1 MRFRWLIAAFA
12 VAAVVGFAIA
22 NGGSDRPALAERS
35 APVAPPVRDLVPPG
49 SGAWPK
55 RLEPS
60 QLRARAQARKRA
72 KQRSR
77 RAEAPAPASP
87 SLDAYSGV
95 GAWVDQYDVAALGNP
110 WPILVE
116 MRDSGVRTVYLE
128 TASWRV
134 PNPLN
139 MRDEAAVGQFLD
151 VAHSVGLQVVAWYY
165 PGLDDPA
172 TDLRRSRFALAFET
186 KRGQKFD
193 GFAVDIETT
202 RIGPI
207 PARNAALL
215 SYSRALRRFAGPDY
229 ALGAI
234 VPDLRSTTISPGLWN
249 GFPYGAAARFYDVFL
264 PMAYSTSRGH
274 GGAYVYRYS
283 RSNVEQVR
291 SMTGRPVHLI
301 GGLTAGLSTSEAAA
315 VGRGARD
322 GGAIGASFYDFALGQ
337 GPVWRALAPFR

>member
-1 MRFRWLIAAFA
+1 MLIRGLIAAFA
-12 VAAVVGFAIA
+12 VAVVAGFAFGR
-22 NGGSDRPALAERS
+22 GGDDKPAAVERSRPAA
-35 APVAPPVRDLVPPG
+35 VQAPPVRDLMAG
-49 SGAWPK
+49 AGAWPK

-60 QLRARAQARKRA
+60 QLRARARERA
-72 KQRSR
+72 AAKR
-77 RAEAPAPASP
+77 RARRKASEP
-87 SLDAYSGV
+87 SGPGVDAYAGA
-95 GAWVDQYDVAALGNP
+95 GAWVDQYDGVVLGNP
-110 WPILVE
+110 WRALVE
-116 MRDSGVRTVYLE
+116 MRDSGIRTVYLE

-134 PNPLN
+134 PQTLN

-172 TDLRRSRFALAFET
+172 TDLRRSRYALAFET
-186 KRGQKFD
+186 KRGQRFD

-202 RIGPI
+202 RIAAI

-234 VPDLRSTTISPGLWN
+234 VPDLRSTTVSPGLWN
-249 GFPYGAAARFYDVFL
+249 GFPYREAARYYDVFL

-283 RSNVEQVR
+283 RANVEQVR
-291 SMTGRPVHLI
+291 SMTGGRPVHLI
-301 GGLTAGLSTSEAAA
+301 GGLTAGLSSSEAAA
-315 VGRGARD
+315 VERRSM
-322 GGAIGASFYDFALGQ
+322 ASGTS
-337 GPVWRALAPFR
+337 R